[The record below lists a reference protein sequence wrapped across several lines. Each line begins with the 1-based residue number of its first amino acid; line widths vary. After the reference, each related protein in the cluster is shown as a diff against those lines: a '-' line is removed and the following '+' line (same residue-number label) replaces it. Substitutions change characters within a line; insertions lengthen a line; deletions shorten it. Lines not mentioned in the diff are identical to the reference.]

1 MGTTYI
7 FGAGASLHAGYPLVS
22 TMGALWLDFM
32 LRIPI
37 PQFQS
42 DAQFLIDTFGKAP
55 NAEDVITAIQSR
67 IKELEKIG
75 TPDSEAERTML
86 GNCRGR
92 LTSALREWFRDIH
105 TKAAPVYAGHGLVFA
120 ANAGLTKGLALFAG
134 PVGWALDALWGGMIA
149 AGPAYRVTIPCVVQ
163 VALIRQSM
171 LCRKRERKL
180 RILRTVGMVAL
191 IALACILAVLAVRD
205 LMR

>member
-105 TKAAPVYAGHGLVFA
+105 TKAAPVYAEFATKIIQPGDVVITFNYDDSLERELRRVGKWDISRGYGFSLGADEIRSDVLVLKLHG
-120 ANAGLTKGLALFAG
+120 
-134 PVGWALDALWGGMIA
+134 
-149 AGPAYRVTIPCVVQ
+149 
-163 VALIRQSM
+163 
-171 LCRKRERKL
+171 
-180 RILRTVGMVAL
+180 
-191 IALACILAVLAVRD
+191 
-205 LMR
+205 